1 MLNAVFQLIQKSLKS
16 SFQHFPSK
24 SLRSQLCVQSFSP
37 QDLFVSAL
45 VGFCLPHP
53 LAPNS
58 GDKSS
63 PRFPLPMDFVDNKV
77 LEPEGTFLLLI
88 QRVTLTP
95 KVKPFILSW
104 ACFLP
109 AANER
114 LGLGPQKQTLRRGLA
129 CM

>member
-1 MLNAVFQLIQKSLKS
+1 
-16 SFQHFPSK
+16 
-24 SLRSQLCVQSFSP
+24 
-37 QDLFVSAL
+37 
-45 VGFCLPHP
+45 
-53 LAPNS
+53 
-58 GDKSS
+58 
-63 PRFPLPMDFVDNKV
+63 MDFVGNKV

-104 ACFLP
+104 ACFLS

-114 LGLGPQKQTLRRGLA
+114 LGLGPEKQTLRRGLA